1 MPFYT
6 NNRHAVKEIRKA
18 ISYAIGIIWDY
29 INMLYYLRI
38 ILIEEVEEIYNGNFK
53 TLKKEIEEET

>member
-1 MPFYT
+1 M
-6 NNRHAVKEIRKA
+6 KEIRKA

-38 ILIEEVEEIYNGNFK
+38 ILTEEVEEIYNGNLK
-53 TLKKEIEEET
+53 TLKKEIEET

>member
-6 NNRHAVKEIRKA
+6 NNRHAVKEIRKT

-29 INMLYYLRI
+29 INMLYYLKT
-38 ILIEEVEEIYNGNFK
+38 ILTEEVEEIYNGNFK